1 LTVFKLFFVY
11 FIYHLC
17 EYFGFKCILHLFSR
31 LHAQE
36 NLEND
41 NKKLETDYKK
51 LMEEFV
57 ETSGESSKGID
68 ELRAEL
74 ANRDDALKAL
84 RQSLEDKHRAEL
96 KSLQDKNSAV
106 LSAEQSQVSQSARPS
121 ICDTSGPKKYAK
133 VKTIYVLVLGPLV
146 RFSY

>member
-1 LTVFKLFFVY
+1 VSFFFLSVF
-11 FIYHLC
+11 FIYFPFLP
-17 EYFGFKCILHLFSR
+17 
-31 LHAQE
+31 AQE

-74 ANRDDALKAL
+74 ANRDDAMKAL

-96 KSLQDKNSAV
+96 KSLQDKHSAV

-121 ICDTSGPKKYAK
+121 ICDTSGPKRNTK
-133 VKTIYVLVLGPLV
+133 VKTTCVGFRPTCAFLVLI
-146 RFSY
+146 